1 MNSRN
6 LLLTA
11 ALLAAAAPAFAQDA
25 DGSWTGAYVGG
36 RVGYAWQPNRNGET
50 VLFDRNLDGT
60 FGDTVTT
67 AAGAN
72 AFSPGFCGGA
82 ATSSGPATGCTKD
95 KDGVEFAVHAGY
107 DYQFEGGFLI
117 GVVGEYGSQRG
128 RDSVAAFS
136 TTPAQYTLTRRLRDT
151 YGIRGRA
158 GFASG
163 DMLFYGTGGAT
174 WGKVK
179 NSFTTS
185 NTANAFTTTGNDTAK
200 GYRFGGGV
208 ERRLGTNLTVGVQ
221 YLHTSLKDDDFR
233 VRAANSGTTPA
244 TNPFLLGNTAGTDFA
259 RSADRLTTDSVALT
273 ASFRF

>member
-1 MNSRN
+1 MKFR
-6 LLLTA
+6 L
-11 ALLAAAAPAFAQDA
+11 LLAATAVAAATPAFAQSA
-25 DGSWTGAYVGG
+25 DGSWTGAYAGG
-36 RVGYAWQPNRNGET
+36 RIGYAWQPNRNSET

-82 ATSSGPATGCTKD
+82 ATSSAPGTGCTKD
-95 KDGVEFAVHAGY
+95 KDGIEFAGHVGY
-107 DYQFEGGFLI
+107 DYQFEGGLLI
-117 GVVGEYGSQRG
+117 GIVGEYGTQKG

-136 TTPAQYTLTRRLRDT
+136 TTPAQYTLTRRLRET
-151 YGIRGRA
+151 YGVRGRVGYA
-158 GFASG
+158 ME
-163 DMLFYGTGGAT
+163 DYLIYGTGGAT

-185 NTANAFTTTGNDTAK
+185 NTANSFTTTGNDTAK
-200 GYRFGGGV
+200 GYRIGAGV

-221 YLHTSLKDDDFR
+221 YLHTQLKDDDYR
-233 VRAANSGTTPA
+233 VRAGNSGTTPA
-244 TNPFLLGNTAGTDFA
+244 TNPFLLGNASGTDFA
-259 RSADRLTTDSVALT
+259 RSADKIKTDSLAVT